1 MKNII
6 AVTAVALS
14 LSAPA
19 FAQITDARAH
29 FAADNAS
36 PLESRIVSGSR
47 GNASAVRAH
56 VVASETSV
64 LEQEVAK
71 APVEAARNSSLISFF
86 ATNNDSPL
94 EANRK

>member
-29 FAADNAS
+29 FAA
-36 PLESRIVSGSR
+36 L
-47 GNASAVRAH
+47 
-56 VVASETSV
+56 TSW
-64 LEQEVAK
+64 QAK
-71 APVEAARNSSLISFF
+71 QVFWN
-86 ATNNDSPL
+86 
-94 EANRK
+94 KK